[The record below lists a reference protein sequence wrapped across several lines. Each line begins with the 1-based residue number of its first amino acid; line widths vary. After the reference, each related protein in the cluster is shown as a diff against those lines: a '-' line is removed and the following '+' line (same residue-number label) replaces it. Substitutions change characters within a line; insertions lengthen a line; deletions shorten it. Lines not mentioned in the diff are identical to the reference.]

1 MLKNLNIWF
10 LSSLLVSL
18 GVLIPIVTVFFS
30 FFEETSNYYQ
40 ILKDTFLFEYIFN
53 SFILLICVLALT
65 FIIGTTCAY
74 LVSFYKFPFS
84 NFFKWSLILGFAVPP
99 YIYAYSLTAFFE
111 NYGTAFTILI
121 NLFGEGEYNKY
132 IPKFDGLLG
141 AVLSLSFSLFA
152 YVYILSRASFLYQ
165 SQNLIDLGRSLGF
178 SKFKSLYSLILPAA
192 RPAIVAGLSLV
203 AMETLAEFG
212 AVDFFSINTLTTG
225 IYNSWITFDD
235 LAFSNRLSFFL
246 LIFIFACFIIE
257 NFSRRNA
264 KYHFNSRGG
273 FKHKEKITL
282 TGKKSF
288 FAFLFC
294 FIIENYSRKKAKYHF
309 NSRGG
314 FKQKEKIKLSG
325 KKSFFAFLF
334 CFIIFFL
341 SFLFPLSQMLYWT
354 IKFPENLF
362 DIDIISLTLNTIYL
376 VILSSI
382 VLILF
387 SLLSNYGNRVSRN
400 KILNFLS
407 TISISGYAIPGVIL
421 AVAFI
426 TFIAWFDDNVV
437 KSLGFLSIKKIF
449 IGSILGLVLVYF
461 VRFYSLAFNGI
472 KSGYE
477 KINISVD
484 ESSYLLGYSKKK
496 TFLNIHIPFLR
507 NSLLFVAILI
517 SLEIIRELPI
527 TLILRPFNFETFAT
541 TAYIS
546 ASEDLL
552 EAAAV
557 PSLFLILI
565 ATLFIMFTSKYILR
579 ENER

>member
-1 MLKNLNIWF
+1 MFKSLNIWF
-10 LSSLLVSL
+10 ISSLLVSIS
-18 GVLIPIVTVFFS
+18 VLIPIVTVFYS
-30 FFEETSNYYQ
+30 FFEDTSNYFT
-40 ILKDTFLFEYIFN
+40 ILKETFLLEYIFN
-53 SFILLICVLALT
+53 SLVLLISVLVLT
-65 FIIGTTCAY
+65 FIIGTLSAY
-74 LVSFYKFPFS
+74 LVSFYIFPFS
-84 NFFKWSLILGFAVPP
+84 NFFKWALILSFAVPP

-111 NYGTAFTILI
+111 NYGTLYSILK
-121 NLFGEGEYNKY
+121 NLFGPGNYNQH
-132 IPKFDGLLG
+132 IPKFDGLFG

-152 YVYILSRASFLYQ
+152 YVYILTRASFLYQ

-225 IYNSWITFDD
+225 IYNSWIAFDD

-246 LIFIFACFIIE
+246 LIFIFALFILE
-257 NFSRRNA
+257 NLSRKRA
-264 KYHFNSRGG
+264 KYHSNT
-273 FKHKEKITL
+273 K
-282 TGKKSF
+282 
-288 FAFLFC
+288 
-294 FIIENYSRKKAKYHF
+294 
-309 NSRGG
+309 GG
-314 FKQKEKIKLSG
+314 FKQKEKIQLSG
-325 KKSFFAFLF
+325 IKAFNAIF
-334 CFIIFFL
+334 VCFIIFFL

-354 IKFPENLF
+354 VKFPENFF
-362 DIDIISLTLNTIYL
+362 DLQVVTLTLNTIYL
-376 VILSSI
+376 VFLSSI
-382 VLILF
+382 VLIIF
-387 SLLSNYGNRVSRN
+387 SLISNYGNRVSKN
-400 KILNFLS
+400 KALNILS
-407 TISISGYAIPGVIL
+407 TLSISGYAIPGVIL

-426 TFIAWFDDNVV
+426 TFIAWFDENIVQA
-437 KSLGFLSIKKIF
+437 LGFLSIKKMF

-484 ESSYLLGYSKKK
+484 ESSYLLGYSKQK
-496 TFLNIHIPFLR
+496 TFTNIHVPYLR
-507 NSLLFVAILI
+507 NSLLFVLILI

-565 ATLFIMFTSKYILR
+565 ATIFIMLTSKYILR
-579 ENER
+579 EK

>member
-1 MLKNLNIWF
+1 MRINFWYI
-10 LSSLLVSL
+10 SSLFISIFVI
-18 GVLIPIVTVFFS
+18 IPILTVFLS
-30 FFEETSNYYQ
+30 FFESTSNYYE
-40 ILKDTFLFEYIFN
+40 ILKDTFLFEYISN
-53 SFILLICVLALT
+53 SIILLISVLLLT
-65 FIIGTTCAY
+65 FLIGTGTAY
-74 LVSFYKFPFS
+74 LVSFYEFPLS
-84 NFFKWSLILGFAVPP
+84 NFFKWALILSFAVPP

-111 NYGTAFTILI
+111 NYGTAYSILK
-121 NLFGEGEYNKY
+121 NLFGDKNYNLY
-132 IPKFDGLLG
+132 IPKFDGMFG
-141 AVLSLSFSLFA
+141 VILSLSFSLFA
-152 YVYILSRASFLYQ
+152 YVYILARASFLYQ
-165 SQNLIDLGRSLGF
+165 SQNFIDLGKNLGF
-178 SKFKSLYSLILPAA
+178 TNFKTLYSIILPAA

-235 LAFSNRLSFFL
+235 LAFANQLSFFL
-246 LIFIFACFIIE
+246 LLFIFALFILE
-257 NFSRRNA
+257 NLSRN
-264 KYHFNSRGG
+264 
-273 FKHKEKITL
+273 
-282 TGKKSF
+282 
-288 FAFLFC
+288 
-294 FIIENYSRKKAKYHF
+294 KAKYHF
-309 NSRGG
+309 NSKGG
-314 FKQKEKIKLSG
+314 FKQKQKLQLKG
-325 KKSFFAFLF
+325 TKSIAAFLF
-334 CFIIFFL
+334 CFLVFFL

-362 DIDIISLTLNTIYL
+362 DLQIINLLSNTLYL
-376 VILSSI
+376 VILSSF
-382 VLILF
+382 VLIMF
-387 SLLSNYGNRVSRN
+387 SLISNYGNRVTKN
-400 KILNFLS
+400 KTLNILS
-407 TISISGYAIPGVIL
+407 TLSISGYAIPGVIL

-426 TFIAWFDDNVV
+426 TFIAWFDESVV
-437 KSLGFLSIKKIF
+437 KNLGLFSIKKIF

-484 ESSYLLGYSKKK
+484 ESSYLLGYSKRK
-496 TFLNIHIPFLR
+496 TFMNIHIPFLR
-507 NSLLFVAILI
+507 NSLLFVCILI

-565 ATLFIMFTSKYILR
+565 ATSFIIITSKYILR
-579 ENER
+579 DNNE

>member
-1 MLKNLNIWF
+1 MYSRKINFWF
-10 LSSLLVSL
+10 LSSLLISIV
-18 GVLIPIVTVFFS
+18 VAIPIITVFTS
-30 FFEETSNYYQ
+30 FFEDTSNYYQ

-53 SFILLICVLALT
+53 SFTLLVCVLILT
-65 FIIGTTCAY
+65 FVLGISSAY
-74 LVSFYKFPFS
+74 LVSFYTFPFS
-84 NFFKWSLILGFAVPP
+84 NFFKWALILSFAVPP

-111 NYGTAFTILI
+111 NYGTLYSILK
-121 NLFGEGEYNKY
+121 NLFGTGDYNQH
-132 IPKFDGLLG
+132 IPKFDGFIG

-178 SKFKSLYSLILPAA
+178 SKLKSFYSLILPAA

-225 IYNSWITFDD
+225 IYNSWIAFDD
-235 LAFSNRLSFFL
+235 LAFSNRISFFL
-246 LIFIFACFIIE
+246 LIFIFALFILE
-257 NFSRRNA
+257 N
-264 KYHFNSRGG
+264 
-273 FKHKEKITL
+273 L
-282 TGKKSF
+282 
-288 FAFLFC
+288 
-294 FIIENYSRKKAKYHF
+294 SRKKARYHS
-309 NSRGG
+309 NTKGG

-325 KKSFFAFLF
+325 IKAFNAFFICL
-334 CFIIFFL
+334 IIFFL

-362 DIDIISLTLNTIYL
+362 DLKILTLTLNTIYL
-376 VILSSI
+376 VFLSSL

-387 SLLSNYGNRVSRN
+387 SLISNYGNRVSKN
-400 KILNFLS
+400 KFLNILS
-407 TISISGYAIPGVIL
+407 TLSISGYAIPGVIL

-426 TFIAWFDDNVV
+426 TFIAWFDENIIQA
-437 KSLGFLSIKKIF
+437 LGFLSIKKIF

-477 KINISVD
+477 KINMSVD
-484 ESSYLLGYSKKK
+484 ESSYLLGYSKQK
-496 TFLNIHIPFLR
+496 TFMNIHVPYLR
-507 NSLLFVAILI
+507 NSLLFVVILI

-552 EAAAV
+552 EAAAA
-557 PSLFLILI
+557 PALFLILI
-565 ATLFIMFTSKYILR
+565 ATTCIIISSKYILR
-579 ENER
+579 ENE

>member
-1 MLKNLNIWF
+1 MRINFWYI
-10 LSSLLVSL
+10 SSLFISIFVI
-18 GVLIPIVTVFFS
+18 IPILTVFLS
-30 FFEETSNYYQ
+30 FFETTSNYYE
-40 ILKDTFLFEYIFN
+40 ILKDTFLFEYISN
-53 SFILLICVLALT
+53 SIILLISVLLLT
-65 FIIGTTCAY
+65 FLIGTGTAY
-74 LVSFYKFPFS
+74 LVSFYEFPLS
-84 NFFKWSLILGFAVPP
+84 NFFKWALILSFAVPP

-111 NYGTAFTILI
+111 NYGTAYSILK
-121 NLFGEGEYNKY
+121 NLFGDKNYNLY
-132 IPKFDGLLG
+132 IPKFDGMIG
-141 AVLSLSFSLFA
+141 VILSLSFSLFA
-152 YVYILSRASFLYQ
+152 YVYILARASFLYQ
-165 SQNLIDLGRSLGF
+165 SQNFIDLGKNLGF
-178 SKFKSLYSLILPAA
+178 TNFKTLYSIILPAA

-235 LAFSNRLSFFL
+235 LAFANQLSFFL
-246 LIFIFACFIIE
+246 LLFIFALFILE
-257 NFSRRNA
+257 NLSRN
-264 KYHFNSRGG
+264 
-273 FKHKEKITL
+273 
-282 TGKKSF
+282 
-288 FAFLFC
+288 
-294 FIIENYSRKKAKYHF
+294 KAKYHF
-309 NSRGG
+309 NAKGG
-314 FKQKEKIKLSG
+314 FKQKQKLQLKG
-325 KKSFFAFLF
+325 TKSIAAFLF
-334 CFIIFFL
+334 CFLVFFL

-362 DIDIISLTLNTIYL
+362 DLQIINLLSNTLYL
-376 VILSSI
+376 VILSSF
-382 VLILF
+382 VLIMF
-387 SLLSNYGNRVSRN
+387 SLISNYGNRVTKN
-400 KILNFLS
+400 KTLNILSIL
-407 TISISGYAIPGVIL
+407 SISGYAIPGVIL

-426 TFIAWFDDNVV
+426 TFIAWFDESVV
-437 KSLGFLSIKKIF
+437 KNLGLFSIKKIF

-484 ESSYLLGYSKKK
+484 ESSYLLGYSKRK
-496 TFLNIHIPFLR
+496 TFMNIHIPFLR
-507 NSLLFVAILI
+507 NSLLFVCILI

-565 ATLFIMFTSKYILR
+565 ATSFIIVTSKYILR
-579 ENER
+579 DNNE

>member
-1 MLKNLNIWF
+1 MFKNLNIWF
-10 LSSLLVSL
+10 ISSLLVSIS
-18 GVLIPIVTVFFS
+18 VLIPIVTVFYS
-30 FFEETSNYYQ
+30 FFEDTSNYFT
-40 ILKDTFLFEYIFN
+40 ILKETFLLEYIFN
-53 SFILLICVLALT
+53 SLVLLISVLVLT
-65 FIIGTTCAY
+65 FIIGTLSAY

-84 NFFKWSLILGFAVPP
+84 NFFKWALILSFAVPP

-111 NYGTAFTILI
+111 NYGTLYSILK
-121 NLFGEGEYNKY
+121 NLFGPGNYNQH
-132 IPKFDGLLG
+132 IPKFDGLFG

-152 YVYILSRASFLYQ
+152 YVYILTRASFLYQ

-225 IYNSWITFDD
+225 IYNSWIAFDD

-246 LIFIFACFIIE
+246 LIFIFALFILE
-257 NFSRRNA
+257 NLSRKRA
-264 KYHFNSRGG
+264 KYHSNT
-273 FKHKEKITL
+273 K
-282 TGKKSF
+282 
-288 FAFLFC
+288 
-294 FIIENYSRKKAKYHF
+294 
-309 NSRGG
+309 GG
-314 FKQKEKIKLSG
+314 FKQKEKIQLSG
-325 KKSFFAFLF
+325 IKAFNAFFV

-354 IKFPENLF
+354 VKFPENFF
-362 DIDIISLTLNTIYL
+362 DLQVVTLTLNTIYL
-376 VILSSI
+376 VFLSSI
-382 VLILF
+382 VLIIF
-387 SLLSNYGNRVSRN
+387 SLISNYGNRVSKN
-400 KILNFLS
+400 KALNILS
-407 TISISGYAIPGVIL
+407 TLSISGYAIPGVIL

-426 TFIAWFDDNVV
+426 TFIAWFDENIVQA
-437 KSLGFLSIKKIF
+437 LGFLSIKKMF

-461 VRFYSLAFNGI
+461 IRFYSLAFNGI

-484 ESSYLLGYSKKK
+484 ESSYLLGYSKQK
-496 TFLNIHIPFLR
+496 TFTNIHVPYLR
-507 NSLLFVAILI
+507 NSLLFVLILI

-565 ATLFIMFTSKYILR
+565 ATTFIMLTSNYILR
-579 ENER
+579 ENE